1 MPLPSGPLTERPPIR
16 GWLVVYLV
24 ALAGLAAHGL
34 ELTVASLIIGA
45 DPSLAGLTS
54 FVPVPA
60 LVFYV
65 ASNAVLILYTVF
77 LFVLMVRRRRSAIA
91 HNVVF
96 NALSV
101 AFLLGWHLLHMKS
114 TLGVTID
121 IVPNLVMAAY
131 MVTSRRVRRTF
142 RGPERPGRPGRPER
156 HRVPAS
162 ARRGSEEGAPAGRR
176 TGRGPARTPARP
188 TRVRSR

>member
-1 MPLPSGPLTERPPIR
+1 MGMGMGRTTRLRGDATEAERPPIR

-24 ALAGLAAHGL
+24 VLAGLAAHGL
-34 ELTVASLIIGA
+34 ELTIASLIVGA

-65 ASNAVLILYTVF
+65 VSNAVLILYVV
-77 LFVLMVRRRRSAIA
+77 LLYVLMFRRKRSAIA

-101 AFLLGWHLLHMKS
+101 VFLLGWHAFHMKS
-114 TLGVTID
+114 TVGLAID
-121 IVPNLVMAAY
+121 VVPNILMTAY
-131 MVTSRRVRRTF
+131 ILTSERVRHTF
-142 RGPERPGRPGRPER
+142 RSQSTRCHGVSRGRQPGT
-156 HRVPAS
+156 
-162 ARRGSEEGAPAGRR
+162 ARR
-176 TGRGPARTPARP
+176 
-188 TRVRSR
+188 